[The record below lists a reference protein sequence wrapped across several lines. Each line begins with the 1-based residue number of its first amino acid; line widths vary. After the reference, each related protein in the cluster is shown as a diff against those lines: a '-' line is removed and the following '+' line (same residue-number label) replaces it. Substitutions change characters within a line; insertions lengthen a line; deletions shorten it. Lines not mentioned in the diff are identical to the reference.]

1 MEILNKQI
9 TNERTGSNIV
19 GINLDTQTRYVIN
32 PSVLNSGQHEIRANL
47 IDTNVIFQEIEKV
60 AREAEA
66 VKKHNEEIKLF
77 LELEKLDLNH
87 LEKWAE
93 VNNKYDNDDT
103 YTKFLNDK
111 NDIKQAKN
119 KLIVDNKYLSKQQ
132 KDELL
137 QKVDLSS
144 QKDYINTLQKRNE
157 HFIKRQIDDLV
168 ATNKQLIE
176 VAGASGYNKE
186 KKEEIYHRLAD
197 NYKALQNLGHF
208 TDSEMVLMLG
218 RAIKEAEKIR
228 LSNLLSDIN
237 SSDVSPWEKEKQLK
251 VLFHAFDNKATSE
264 TLAENLLQFFD
275 ESQRKDAKEFLST
288 VFDAELKNI
297 VKSHQSALREQNRL
311 IKQQERE
318 HKARLRAI
326 ERAARS
332 DNERIYVSKHGELP
346 SRESIKNGT
355 YKVDYTKENAPP
367 QIPKRDIIDI
377 SKRAKDLKNSGATD
391 KEVYQF
397 IQNASVE
404 YGQIESNILR
414 KSALSNLVMK
424 EVATN
429 MNLNPNVIKYCND
442 EVLGARH
449 ELAQTFK
456 TSVRNKQKIDTS
468 FYEKNSNY
476 RTLVRFCG
484 GNNFLANQMI
494 SGYIFTNTN
503 TKDTTNTTTVNKAIK
518 FLCKEENRDLIKLYM
533 EEYYNA
539 R

>member
-66 VKKHNEEIKLF
+66 VKKHNEETKLF

-93 VNNKYDNDDT
+93 VNNKYDDDDT
-103 YTKFLNDK
+103 YTKFLNSK

-218 RAIKEAEKIR
+218 RAIKESEKIR

-288 VFDAELKNI
+288 VFDTELKNV
-297 VKSHQSALREQNRL
+297 VKNHQSALREQNRL

-318 HKARLRAI
+318 HKERLRAI

-332 DNERIYVSKHGELP
+332 DNERIYVRKHGELP

-355 YKVDYTKENAPP
+355 YKVDYTKDNAPP
-367 QIPKRDIIDI
+367 QIPKRDITDI
-377 SKRAKDLKNSGATD
+377 IKRAKDLKNNGATD
-391 KEVYQF
+391 KEMFQF

-429 MNLNPNVIKYCND
+429 MNLNPNAIKYCND

-476 RTLVRFCG
+476 RTLVRICG
-484 GNNFLANQMI
+484 GNNFLTNEMI